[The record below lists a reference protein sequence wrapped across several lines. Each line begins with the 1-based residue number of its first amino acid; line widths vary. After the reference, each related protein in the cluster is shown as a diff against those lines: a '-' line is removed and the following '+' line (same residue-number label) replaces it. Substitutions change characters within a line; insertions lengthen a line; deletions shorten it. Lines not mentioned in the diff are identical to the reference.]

1 MSQTVTIQIDGSS
14 LQAEAEANL
23 LGAALEAGIDIP
35 HLCYHPKLSP
45 TGACRLCM
53 VKIEGQKG
61 LVMSCTVVVEEGM
74 QITTTD
80 AEIEEARR
88 QTLEYLLAE
97 QNEEYDGTY
106 RDELRELVRRYG
118 LEDPANRRYP
128 KLTAL
133 VKSHYDDSSPVLIFD
148 GSKCI
153 KCFRCVKACGEV
165 QGKHVLSFNDRG
177 IGSYI
182 VAGLGRWSGSE
193 CDGCGECIQLCPTG
207 AIVEKPHRE
216 EIDLRRE
223 DAPQGQDKTT
233 VPGSG
238 TDGSHQPAVPTT
250 APERVQNDDQSTL
263 RRVRTTCPYCGVGCQ
278 IELLVQNGR
287 ILRVEGVEDIP
298 PNYGRLCVKGRFGYD
313 YVQSPDRL
321 TTPLIKR
328 NGRHEPAS
336 WDKALDLIAR
346 RFNEIRTAHGPDA
359 LAGYASAK
367 CTNEDT
373 YLFQKFIRVAFGTNN
388 LDYCTRLCHAS
399 TVTAMLKSLGSGAGS
414 NSIEDFAQAEC
425 LFITGNNIIET
436 HPVTATFAKNGKEL
450 GNKII
455 VCDPRWTPMVRYA
468 DVWLQQRLGTDVALL
483 NGLTHLLIEEGYVDK
498 TFIREQVEG
507 GLPSFTAL
515 QQQVAAY
522 TPERTAEIT
531 GVPAEKL
538 RKAANLYG
546 GATTAMV
553 VTGMGMR
560 QAQNGTN
567 NVYALINMMLTAG
580 HVGREH
586 CGIDPPRGQNNV
598 QGVTDVGCSPIAYP
612 GYIPVSN
619 DENRLKL
626 AEIWQVPY
634 EKLPAEK
641 GLTTVEIA
649 QAAGRGEVKGMFI
662 MGENPAITDPDLNHT
677 RKALENLDF
686 LVVQDIFP
694 TDTTQMADVILPA
707 ACFAEKEG
715 TFVNSDRRTLR
726 VRKAVEPPGQARA
739 DYEILLDLAGRM
751 GYDLGEFEG
760 PSDIFDE
767 IARVAPIFAGI
778 NYQRIEHQGI
788 QWPCPSNDHPGT
800 PTLFLE
806 GFKTPNGKAH
816 LVPVEHIEPSE
827 HQSSDQPFLLN
838 TGRNLYQYHTS
849 TMSRRS
855 PALNEYSNSS
865 YVLMHPEDARA
876 QGLEDGSEIRLINTR
891 GEIKSTLRWDKG
903 VARGEIF
910 APFHFRETP
919 VNKLTRAELD
929 PDSKIAPF
937 KLSVCRVEKV

>member
-1 MSQTVTIQIDGSS
+1 MSRNVTIEIDGRQVPAVTGDNI
-14 LQAEAEANL
+14 LNT
-23 LGAALEAGIDIP
+23 ALEAGVDIP

-53 VKIEGQKG
+53 VKIEGRNG
-61 LVMSCTVVVEEGM
+61 LIMSCTVVVEEGM

-128 KLTAL
+128 KLTGL
-133 VKSHYDDSSPVLIFD
+133 VNRHFDDSSPVLTFD

-153 KCFRCVKACGEV
+153 KCFRCIKACGEV

-182 VAGLGRWSGSE
+182 IAGLGQWSGSE

-207 AIVEKPHRE
+207 AIVEKLHRS
-216 EIDLRRE
+216 EIDLTQTQNM
-223 DAPQGQDKTT
+223 A
-233 VPGSG
+233 
-238 TDGSHQPAVPTT
+238 A
-250 APERVQNDDQSTL
+250 APEAESVPDSSL
-263 RRVRTTCPYCGVGCQ
+263 LHKVRSTCPYCGVGCQ
-278 IELLVQNGR
+278 IELFVQNGH
-287 ILRVEGVEDIP
+287 ILRVEGVEGIP

-313 YVQSPDRL
+313 YVHSPERL
-321 TTPLIKR
+321 TTPLIKK

-336 WDKALDLIAR
+336 WEEALDLIAR
-346 RFNEIRTAHGPDA
+346 RFGEIQASHGPDA

-414 NSIEDFAQAEC
+414 NSIEDFERADC

-436 HPVTATFAKNGKEL
+436 HPVTATFAKNGKAL
-450 GNKII
+450 GHKII

-483 NGLTHLLIEEGYVDK
+483 NGLTHLLIEGGYVDK
-498 TFIREQVEG
+498 TFIREQIEG
-507 GLPSFTAL
+507 GLDAFAAL

-538 RKAANLYG
+538 RQAAQLYG
-546 GATTAMV
+546 GAETAMV

-586 CGIDPPRGQNNV
+586 CGIDPPRGQNHV

-619 DENRLKL
+619 DENRRKL
-626 AEIWQVPY
+626 AEIWKVSY
-634 EKLPAEK
+634 ESLPAAA

-649 QAAGRGEVKGMFI
+649 LAAGRGEIKGMFI
-662 MGENPAITDPDLNHT
+662 MGENPLITDPDLNHT
-677 RKALENLDF
+677 REALEKLDF

-694 TDTTQMADVILPA
+694 TDTTPLADVILPA

-715 TFVNSDRRTLR
+715 TFVNSDRRTVR
-726 VRKAVEPPGQARA
+726 VRKAVEPPGQARP
-739 DYEILLDLAGRM
+739 DYEILLDMAARM
-751 GYDLGEFEG
+751 GYDLGQYEG
-760 PSDIFDE
+760 PADIFDE
-767 IARVAPIFAGI
+767 IAQVAPIFTGI
-778 NYQRIEHQGI
+778 NYRRIEHQGI
-788 QWPCPSNDHPGT
+788 QWPCPSNNHPGT
-800 PTLFLE
+800 PTLFLD
-806 GFKTPNGKAH
+806 GFKTADGQARF
-816 LVPVEHIEPSE
+816 VPVEHIEPSE
-827 HQSSDQPFLLN
+827 HQSSEYPFLLN
-838 TGRNLYQYHTS
+838 TGRILYQYHTS

-855 PALNEYSNSS
+855 PALSAYADES
-865 YVLMHPEDARA
+865 YVLMHPDDARKE
-876 QGLEDGSEIRLINTR
+876 GLKNGAKIRLFNQR
-891 GEIKSTLRWDKG
+891 GEITSTIRLDEG
-903 VARGEIF
+903 VTRGEIF

-929 PDSKIAPF
+929 PASKIAPF
-937 KLSVCRVEKV
+937 KLSSCGVEKLT